1 MITLQMQELW
11 EMMKQQ
17 NINPCARGGRRHKWR
32 QRQPSQSKHSRIKER
47 HEGSYSPKESWTEN
61 QPTPLHIAF
70 KMLKLAHKQY
80 EKLQE

>member
-1 MITLQMQELW
+1 MTSNAGTLGNDETTKHKPMCQ
-11 EMMKQQ
+11 
-17 NINPCARGGRRHKWR
+17 RGRRHKWR

-47 HEGSYSPKESWTEN
+47 HEGSYSPKEPWTEN